1 MHTDRALAPSRAR
14 HLTGLRHVREAAARS
29 IRGRRDEVAAV
40 RRIARFGDVIA
51 SQLEPMRDGR
61 RLLVRE
67 HQLWQLR
74 SEGSTSLD
82 REQNVGDSARQMSEH
97 VPPRAQTVGPWVA
110 TLRGD
115 VVFSADTAREVVA
128 WLEAQDLIA
137 DSLYRLPVDPSA
149 AEGAA
154 PA

>member
-1 MHTDRALAPSRAR
+1 
-14 HLTGLRHVREAAARS
+14 
-29 IRGRRDEVAAV
+29 
-40 RRIARFGDVIA
+40 
-51 SQLEPMRDGR
+51 MRDGR

>member
-1 MHTDRALAPSRAR
+1 M
-14 HLTGLRHVREAAARS
+14 
-29 IRGRRDEVAAV
+29 

-51 SQLEPMRDGR
+51 SQRAVPGGAETEGLTLTEAASRLGISTTTLRRRLRQRRLEPMRDGR